1 MQLVEFLYYLPLIYI
16 IMINILAFSAMWWDK
31 RKASQHEWRV
41 AEATL
46 HILGIVGGA
55 LGIIG
60 GMFKFRHKTQKK
72 SFQAITIVGVIVSI
86 IIYWIIFTQYI

>member
-1 MQLVEFLYYLPLIYI
+1 MQLVEFLYYLPIIYI
-16 IMINILAFSAMWWDK
+16 FGINIVAFSAMWWDK

-46 HILGIVGGA
+46 HVLGILGGA

-60 GMFKFRHKTQKK
+60 GMFKFRHKTQKR
-72 SFQAITIVGVIVSI
+72 SFQVITIVGLIISL
-86 IIYWIIFTQYI
+86 IIYWIIGTSYI

>member
-1 MQLVEFLYYLPLIYI
+1 LQQVEFSYYLPIIYVI
-16 IMINILAFSAMWWDK
+16 IINVIAFSAMWWDK

-46 HILGIVGGA
+46 HILGMLGGA

-60 GMFKFRHKTQKK
+60 GMFRFRHKTKK
-72 SFQAITIVGVIVSI
+72 RPN
-86 IIYWIIFTQYI
+86 

>member
-1 MQLVEFLYYLPLIYI
+1 MQLAEFLYYLPIIYI
-16 IMINILAFSAMWWDK
+16 VMINIIAFSAMWWDK

-46 HILGIVGGA
+46 HILGIIGGA

-60 GMFKFRHKTQKK
+60 GMFRFRHKTQKK
-72 SFQAITIVGVIVSI
+72 SFQAITIIGLIVSI
-86 IIYWIIFTQYI
+86 IIYWIIVTQYI

>member
-1 MQLVEFLYYLPLIYI
+1 MQLVEFLYYFPIIYI
-16 IMINILAFSAMWWDK
+16 IIINIITFSAMWWDK

-46 HILGIVGGA
+46 HILGILGGA

-60 GMFKFRHKTQKK
+60 GMFRFRHKTQKK
-72 SFQAITIVGVIVSI
+72 SFQAITIVGLIISL
-86 IIYWIIFTQYI
+86 IIYWIIITQYI